1 MIEGGLRWQTL
12 DIILSLLDNGNR
24 YVLSLNVPNDG
35 YITNLKQDAI
45 VEIPAIVG
53 AGKIYGLGMGEL
65 PSAIAAMM
73 DLQLHIMDLVVE
85 AAVTGNRKT
94 ALEAL
99 VIDPTVPDPATA
111 EKILDELLLAQSELL
126 PQFQ

>member
-1 MIEGGLRWQTL
+1 M
-12 DIILSLLDNGNR
+12 
-24 YVLSLNVPNDG
+24 
-35 YITNLKQDAI
+35 
-45 VEIPAIVG
+45 G
-53 AGKIYGLGMGEL
+53 AGKTYGLGMGEL

-99 VIDPTVPDPATA
+99 VIDPTVPDPAPA

>member
-1 MIEGGLRWQTL
+1 MVEGGLRWQTL

-35 YITNLKQDAI
+35 YITNLKQNSI

-53 AGKIYGLGMGEL
+53 ADRIYGLGMGEL
-65 PSAIAAMM
+65 PTAIAAVM
-73 DLQLHIMDLVVE
+73 DLQLHIMDLVIE

-99 VIDPTVPDPATA
+99 VIDPTVPNPATA
-111 EKILDELLLAQSELL
+111 ENILDELLLAQAELL
-126 PQFQ
+126 PQFK